1 MWDIE
6 QLKIQKKKK
15 KNPGKNKNSKFLSL
29 KPHTYKFSII
39 TGIFRLKHISAPH
52 YKYFTIKG
60 MLSNDLS
67 AEF

>member
-1 MWDIE
+1 MRHLTA
-6 QLKIQKKKK
+6 QNSKKKK